1 MTREEAARVLKYLWI
16 EQDEN
21 AKSMQQLTKRFFE
34 RQEALRIGVAAL
46 RSPTPDPETGL
57 VPCGCGGKAQCCG
70 NSGDYDS
77 YSFEC
82 IKCETGTLSFNTKE
96 DAKNAW
102 NRAMGWLPPLLEA
115 NE

>member
-46 RSPTPDPETGL
+46 RGPQPDPNTGL
-57 VPCGCGGKAQCCG
+57 VPCGWCGPERIGWF
-70 NSGDYDS
+70 S
-77 YSFEC
+77 
-82 IKCETGTLSFNTKE
+82 
-96 DAKNAW
+96 W
-102 NRAMGWLPPLLEA
+102 NRAMRWREG
-115 NE
+115 NEN